1 MKRSTILAAALTAAL
16 LGTAA
21 IAAHGTHTAATPAYV
36 TAALA
41 DPGRPKDDTDLDADR
56 KPGETVVFAGIK
68 PGSKV
73 MDLVQGRGYF
83 TRIFSKVVGEKGY
96 VYAYA
101 PSELN
106 AMVLK
111 RLPPGTDLK
120 KQFMGYSNVAVLN
133 GPVNTL
139 AAPESLDVVFTAQN
153 YHDFHDP
160 FFAPAD
166 VALINK
172 AIFAALKPGGY
183 FVLIDHSAPDG
194 AGPAATNTTHRSDE
208 AVVKTEGEAAGF
220 KLVAE
225 SNMLRNPA
233 DPRDK
238 LVFDPSIR
246 HHTDQF
252 ILKFQKPRH

>member
-1 MKRSTILAAALTAAL
+1 MKMKLLLTAAL
-16 LGTAA
+16 VATLGTGAA
-21 IAAHGTHTAATPAYV
+21 LAAKHAAHSAMPAYI

-41 DPGRPKDDTDLDADR
+41 DPGRPKENTDLDAAR
-56 KPGETVVFAGIK
+56 KPGETVLFAGIR

-73 MDLVQGRGYF
+73 MDLVQGGGYF
-83 TRIFSKVVGEKGY
+83 TRIFAKVVGDKGY

-106 AMVLK
+106 PLVLK
-111 RLPPGTDLK
+111 RLPPGTDIK
-120 KQFMGYSNVAVLN
+120 KQFMAYSNVAVLN

-172 AIFAALKPGGY
+172 AIYAALKPGGY

-194 AGPAATNTTHRSDE
+194 SGLADTNTTHRIDE
-208 AVVKTEGEAAGF
+208 AIVKKEVEAAGF

-225 SNMLRNPA
+225 GNFLRNKA

-252 ILKFQKPRH
+252 ILKFQKPRR